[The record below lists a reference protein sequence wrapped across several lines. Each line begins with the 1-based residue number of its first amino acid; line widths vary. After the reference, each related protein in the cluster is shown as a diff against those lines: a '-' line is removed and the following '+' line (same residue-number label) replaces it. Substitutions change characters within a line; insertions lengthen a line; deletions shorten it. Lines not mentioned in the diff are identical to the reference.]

1 MKNKHQMAASPQPA
15 PKHGKRVIV
24 DEVIEDLK
32 ARKDFGIDKYGTP
45 LMSNNGR
52 NALVD
57 AYQEALDLCCYLKQA
72 LVESIDDREYG
83 CHVDY
88 MRYKAKEKDWT
99 IYVNCVMD
107 YGKGDD
113 CTFSKGL
120 TMKEECEHWREVTS
134 AEMKYYEG

>member
-57 AYQEALDLCCYLKQA
+57 AYQEALDLCCYLKQE
-72 LVESIDDREYG
+72 LIE
-83 CHVDY
+83 
-88 MRYKAKEKDWT
+88 KE
-99 IYVNCVMD
+99 
-107 YGKGDD
+107 
-113 CTFSKGL
+113 
-120 TMKEECEHWREVTS
+120 
-134 AEMKYYEG
+134 